1 MSPTPSTRLDAMRA
15 DAVTAAAELGLPR
28 RGDEPWKYTS
38 TAPLLEGAFDAPTSN
53 QPAPSAPERH
63 ISGLMADLVFVN
75 GALIGHAEGD
85 AAALSEAPEHPAA
98 ALLDTLADF
107 RHTGRADGGGLRALN
122 TANATDAALIDVPAG
137 AQRET
142 PIYVQFHTSART
154 HLQISPRVVIVVRRG
169 ARARV
174 IEHHTGVGPCW
185 NNAITEIV
193 LEEGAHLERVRV
205 QEQDGGSFHTGA
217 TFVTQAAHSHLTSH
231 DFACGARLSRSELH
245 VRLQGAGAEC
255 HLRGLFLMDADRH
268 GDQYTAIHHDAPH
281 THSTELYKGVL
292 QDDARGVFTGRIL
305 VAPDVRGCTTRQENP
320 NLLLSPKA
328 RVESR
333 PQLEIRNNDVKAYHG
348 ATVGRL
354 SPEAVFYLRS
364 RGLDADHA
372 RRLLTSAFAAEI
384 VDAVS
389 VPAVRDHLGRWL
401 DRALGGSRT

>member
-1 MSPTPSTRLDAMRA
+1 MSPTPSTRLDALRA

-38 TAPLLEGAFDAPTSN
+38 TAALVEGAFAAPTADL
-53 QPAPSAPERH
+53 PAPSAPERH
-63 ISGLMADLVFVN
+63 ITGLMADLVFVN

-85 AAALSEAPEHPAA
+85 AVALSEAPDHPAA

-107 RHTGRADGGGLRALN
+107 RHTSRADGGGLRALN
-122 TANATDAALIDVPAG
+122 TANATDAALIDIPAG

-174 IEHHTGVGPCW
+174 IEHYTGVGPCW

-217 TFVTQAAHSHLTSH
+217 TFVTQAANSHPTSH
-231 DFACGARLSRSELH
+231 DFACGARMSRSELH
-245 VRLQGAGAEC
+245 LRLRGAGAEC

-305 VAPDVRGCTTRQENP
+305 VEPNVRGCTTRQENP

-354 SPEAVFYLRS
+354 SPEAIFYLRS

-372 RRLLTSAFAAEI
+372 RRLLTGAFAAEI
-384 VDAVS
+384 VDAVT
-389 VPAVRDHLGRWL
+389 VPAVHEHLGLWL

>member
-1 MSPTPSTRLDAMRA
+1 VSPTPSTRLDALRA

-38 TAPLLEGAFDAPTSN
+38 TSALVEGAFAPPTSN

-63 ISGLMADLVFVN
+63 VAGLMADLVFVN
-75 GALIGHAEGD
+75 GTLVGHAEGD
-85 AAALSEAPEHPAA
+85 ATALSEAPDHAA
-98 ALLDTLADF
+98 GALIDTLSDF
-107 RHTGRADGGGLRALN
+107 RHTDRADGGGLRALN
-122 TANATDAALIDVPAG
+122 LANATDAALIDIPAG
-137 AQRET
+137 ARRET
-142 PIYVQFHTSART
+142 PIYIQFHTSART
-154 HLQISPRVVIVVRRG
+154 HLQVSPRVVIVVRKG
-169 ARARV
+169 ALARV

-185 NNAITEIV
+185 NNAVTEII
-193 LEEGAHLERVRV
+193 LEEGARLERVRI

-305 VAPDVRGCTTRQENP
+305 VEPHVRGCTTRQENP

-354 SPEAVFYLRS
+354 SPEAIFYLRS

-372 RRLLTSAFAAEI
+372 RRLLTAAFAAEI
-384 VDAVS
+384 VDAV
-389 VPAVRDHLGRWL
+389 VTPTVRDHLGLWL
-401 DRALGGSRT
+401 DRALGGSRA